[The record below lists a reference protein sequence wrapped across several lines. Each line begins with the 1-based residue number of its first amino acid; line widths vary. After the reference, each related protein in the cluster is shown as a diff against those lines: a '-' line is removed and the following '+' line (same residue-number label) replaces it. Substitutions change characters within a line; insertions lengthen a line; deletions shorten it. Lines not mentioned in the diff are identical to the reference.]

1 MVGRIKSLTKY
12 EFLRH
17 PTYPYIV
24 LAIVI
29 VALGYINPLLYD
41 VLEID
46 FPVVLDGDNSR
57 SILDTLNLYT
67 FVYLGKTL
75 YRVLTTE
82 IFRPWLL
89 LVISAIY
96 ALTIARDMKREHL
109 RFIFSLP
116 IDRWEYITVKI
127 LISTLFIWIVYYIST
142 AFILYLRFG
151 YTSFTLLLPL
161 SLARYF
167 IVVSAVSIAT
177 ALITGSDIATVI
189 SGFIGFIALEA
200 VFVTVFAGNELY
212 NLSIQIEPYR
222 VLGLVDEVLAIE
234 DELIR
239 NFLLGMEPDIV
250 STAITVNNLHIIYS
264 ILSSLTILAIGIYIF
279 MRRDI
284 D

>member
-1 MVGRIKSLTKY
+1 MGRIKSLTKY

-234 DELIR
+234 DRLIR

>member
-1 MVGRIKSLTKY
+1 MGRIKSLTKY

>member
-1 MVGRIKSLTKY
+1 VGRIKSLTKY